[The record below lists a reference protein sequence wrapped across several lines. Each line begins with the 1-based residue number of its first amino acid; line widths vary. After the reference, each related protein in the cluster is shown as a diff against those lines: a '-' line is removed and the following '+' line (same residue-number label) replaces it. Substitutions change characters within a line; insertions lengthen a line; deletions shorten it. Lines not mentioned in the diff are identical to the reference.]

1 MLLFACMLSVAK
13 GFAIG
18 EHQHHEVSETF
29 AVNDIYYQV
38 HHFWVTNDSWIG
50 APERQLLS
58 SPNKGV
64 GWIGGGGNTS
74 SESWWAEVVR
84 GPYDHTLTHLVI
96 PATVEY
102 EGKICN
108 VITIDSEAFMNNPW
122 LYSVTA
128 PHICNIKSSAFM
140 GCTGLVTVKLK
151 DEINYIGA
159 HAFQDCPQLA
169 TVESVITTSSAKQS
183 SPASRQQNVPA
194 RTLSFGTTVGE
205 IDEYA
210 FAGCTKLTDG
220 LVNVKDFRYIHQYAF
235 KDCKGLSTVRIPNLD
250 VNDYS
255 DGIEAYAY
263 AGCSG
268 IKDVYTEYEKAIDEN
283 VFDATTYQ
291 NATLHVPSGKIGTY
305 KVLEGWKNF
314 ARITDGTSVEELEE
328 GDTFTGKTAEG
339 VEMEFTVKDATSK
352 TCYVGRGDHKNSVNK
367 STSGKITI
375 PSTINGYQ
383 VVGISRGGF
392 EECANITEVS
402 VPEGV
407 TVLDGMSF
415 AYCTALKKVSLPSTL
430 KSMHGMEFAYCS
442 SLTDIV
448 LPESLEETEGNG
460 DFVYCNSLKSITIP
474 SKLTRVPSFEFFEC
488 PNLETVNLPNSV
500 TTIEERAFSGCS
512 SLQSITI
519 PSGVDALPDYV
530 FERCSSLQSIS
541 VPNSVTSIG
550 YGAMALCDKLE
561 TVELPA
567 GLKTLGD
574 FALYNCPSLKQ
585 IALPNNLVN
594 IGTGA
599 FANCTSLQRI
609 SIPSGVIKIVEDV
622 FWGCT
627 SLTSASLPSSL
638 KEVGAEAFA
647 HCVSLQSI
655 DIPSGVE
662 TIGRLAFEVCTN
674 LSSVSLPSA
683 LKVVEDGAFIMSGLK
698 QVFLPSTLETIGT
711 QAFAGCVNL
720 AELSIPANVSSIGYS
735 IVGKCRN
742 LKTLTVAAGNRYF
755 RSSGNAII
763 NRTTNKLVQACPATV
778 IPTDIVGIEEQ
789 GFAMTDGLEEI
800 VIPENIKTIG
810 LGAFEDCKD
819 LKRVTIPAGI
829 QVINDEAFL
838 ECVSLEQVTVL
849 SPAPVAISDNVF
861 HMTETWNEDY
871 TESTTS
877 DFTTA
882 TLYVPHGCKA
892 AYQAAEG
899 WKNFQNIVEMERE
912 EPKLVLTKL
921 AVEGDC
927 IIGTAHKASFS
938 VRNDG
943 AAFDGNVYLLVKAE
957 SEDEWAY
964 WTWECQ
970 IASGEEVSMQAD
982 NFAFDSPDT
991 YRFWVATETSDMEG
1005 LGSQTIV
1012 VTSAATLTA
1021 RNYTRE
1027 YGEENPEFGFTA
1039 DKGGFSGEPVITCE
1053 ATKESPVGTYP
1064 IVIAQGSVDNEFVT
1078 YVNGTLTITK
1088 APLTARA
1095 KSYTCKQG
1103 EEIPALGVEYSGW
1116 KLSETENV
1124 LTRKPTAT
1132 TSATAQSAPGTY
1144 AIIVSGGEARNY
1156 DFNYVNGTLTIT
1168 EADAILVTA
1177 KSYTRAYGEEN
1188 PVLEYTVEG
1197 GTLMGEPTITC
1208 ETTKLSPVGTYEI
1221 VLGKGSVT
1229 NPNVTFVNGTLTI
1242 EKAYQT
1248 LTWEQNLLDI
1258 EQYTQ
1263 AELTAEATSGLP
1275 VEYHVTDE
1283 SVCTVNTIGSK
1294 HFLDCFGLGETVIYA
1309 VQNGDSNWWQTTK
1322 TYKTV
1327 RIVNTSGIDTLADG
1341 EREFDVYSVNGQMVR
1356 KSARNLQSLPKGV
1369 YIVKGKRVVVK

>member
-1 MLLFACMLSVAK
+1 MKTNRMKRLLILLVLTVFMADAYGMWTYYKNGQETKDGITYNYWYKSYSGYVESKANGPRK
-13 GFAIG
+13 AVGF
-18 EHQHHEVSETF
+18 V
-29 AVNDIYYQV
+29 
-38 HHFWVTNDSWIG
+38 
-50 APERQLLS
+50 
-58 SPNKGV
+58 
-64 GWIGGGGNTS
+64 GGGS
-74 SESWWAEVVR
+74 SYAFSEVAALAEY
-84 GPYDHTLTHLVI
+84 PYKYEGHVSIPSGVASIASGAFADCGALTRVDIPSSISDGILI
-96 PATVEY
+96 PAT
-102 EGKICN
+102 
-108 VITIDSEAFMNNPW
+108 
-122 LYSVTA
+122 
-128 PHICNIKSSAFM
+128 IKSGAF
-140 GCTGLVTVKLK
+140 T
-151 DEINYIGA
+151 N
-159 HAFQDCPQLA
+159 CPA
-169 TVESVITTSSAKQS
+169 
-183 SPASRQQNVPA
+183 
-194 RTLSFGTTVGE
+194 
-205 IDEYA
+205 
-210 FAGCTKLTDG
+210 LT
-220 LVNVKDFRYIHQYAF
+220 
-235 KDCKGLSTVRIPNLD
+235 
-250 VNDYS
+250 
-255 DGIEAYAY
+255 
-263 AGCSG
+263 
-268 IKDVYTEYEKAIDEN
+268 DVYTEAEHAIPEDA
-283 VFDATTYQ
+283 FDSYIYSHAR
-291 NATLHVPSGKIGTY
+291 LHVPSGKKQIY
-305 KVLEGWKNF
+305 ANLSGWKNF
-314 ARITDGTSVEELEE
+314 EIVDDAEESELEVGATLTE
-328 GDTFTGKTAEG
+328 KTKEG
-339 VEMEFTVKDATSK
+339 VEMEFVVRDKNRRTCWVGTVRRGAIDTS
-352 TCYVGRGDHKNSVNK
+352 TGGTV
-367 STSGKITI
+367 TI
-375 PSTINGYQ
+375 PSSVDGYS
-383 VVGISRGGF
+383 VVGISPYAF
-392 EECANITEVS
+392 LDCDKLTDVVI
-402 VPEGV
+402 PEGV
-407 TVLDGMSF
+407 DSIVYGAF
-415 AYCTALKKVSLPSTL
+415 ARCYGLTQLEMP
-430 KSMHGMEFAYCS
+430 S
-442 SLTDIV
+442 SLKHIWDFAFYECKNLTTIT
-448 LPESLEETEGNG
+448 LGNQ
-460 DFVYCNSLKSITIP
+460 
-474 SKLTRVPSFEFFEC
+474 
-488 PNLETVNLPNSV
+488 LETLGQA
-500 TTIEERAFSGCS
+500 AFYGCS
-512 SLQSITI
+512 SLKAI
-519 PSGVDALPDYV
+519 
-530 FERCSSLQSIS
+530 
-541 VPNSVTSIG
+541 N
-550 YGAMALCDKLE
+550 
-561 TVELPA
+561 
-567 GLKTLGD
+567 
-574 FALYNCPSLKQ
+574 
-585 IALPNNLVN
+585 
-594 IGTGA
+594 
-599 FANCTSLQRI
+599 
-609 SIPSGVIKIVEDV
+609 
-622 FWGCT
+622 
-627 SLTSASLPSSL
+627 LPSSL
-638 KEVGAEAFA
+638 KTLYSSVFRDCSSLTEVNIPKNVKNMDDFLFAGSCNVQKLIVDAENPYYYSMNNCILADTEEAGGGVIGWACAGSTIPEDEHVKAIGPNAFA
-647 HCVSLQSI
+647 AIYSLNSVV
-655 DIPSGVE
+655 IPDNIEYIGVH
-662 TIGRLAFEVCTN
+662 AFDYC
-674 LSSVSLPSA
+674 
-683 LKVVEDGAFIMSGLK
+683 I
-698 QVFLPSTLETIGT
+698 
-711 QAFAGCVNL
+711 
-720 AELSIPANVSSIGYS
+720 
-735 IVGKCRN
+735 N
-742 LKTLTVAAGNRYF
+742 LKEVTI
-755 RSSGNAII
+755 S
-763 NRTTNKLVQACPATV
+763 K
-778 IPTDIVGIEEQ
+778 
-789 GFAMTDGLEEI
+789 
-800 VIPENIKTIG
+800 NIKNIY
-810 LGAFEDCKD
+810 DK
-819 LKRVTIPAGI
+819 
-829 QVINDEAFL
+829 AFL
-838 ECVSLEQVTVL
+838 SCSKLEKVTVL
-849 SPAPVAISDNVF
+849 NPVPVAISDNVF

-1197 GTLMGEPTITC
+1197 GTLMGEPTISC
-1208 ETTKLSPVGTYEI
+1208 EATESSPVGTYAI

-1283 SVCTVNTIGSK
+1283 SVCTVSTIGSK

-1327 RIVNTSGIDTLADG
+1327 RIVNTSGIDTIADG

-1356 KSARNLQSLPKGV
+1356 KSARNLQGLPKGV
-1369 YIVKGKRVVVK
+1369 YIVKGKRVVMK